1 MRTALAYNS
10 AGTSEK
16 QLPAFEKDVL
26 EGLKE
31 VPKRLHSKYFYDA
44 KGDALFQQIMHCPEY
59 YLTRCEMEILRGQA
73 GEIAQTLRQHAPVF
87 DLVELGAGDA
97 SKSFHLLKELLR
109 TGAMDT
115 YFPIDISRNII
126 AQLQQSLPAKLPGL
140 TVQGLNGEY
149 MEMLQAAQRFTGR
162 PKLVMFMGSSI
173 GNFTPAEAVQFCTR
187 LRQQLQPGDLLMIG
201 FDLRKNPQ
209 TILDAYNDKAGITR
223 AFNLN
228 LLERINRE
236 LDGDFDLSQFEHF
249 PIYDPLTGS
258 CRSFLISL
266 KEQAVHISGQTIR
279 FAANEPLFMEISQ
292 KYTVEEIN
300 ELASRSGFRPVEF
313 FYDSKRWFTDVLWQ
327 CR

>member
-1 MRTALAYNS
+1 MRTALAYHS
-10 AGTSEK
+10 TGISEK
-16 QLPAFEKDVL
+16 QRLAFEKDVL
-26 EGLKE
+26 EGLQE
-31 VPKRLHSKYFYDA
+31 VPRRLHSKYFYDA
-44 KGDALFQQIMHCPEY
+44 TGDALFQQIMHCPEY

-73 GEIAQTLRQHAPVF
+73 GQIVQSLQQHAPVF

-97 SKSFHLLKELLR
+97 SKSFYLLKELLR
-109 TGAMDT
+109 VGAMDT

-149 MEMLQAAQRFTGR
+149 MDMLQAARQITAR

-173 GNFTPAEAVQFCTR
+173 GNFTPAEALQFCTR

-228 LLERINRE
+228 LLARINRE
-236 LDGDFDLSQFEHF
+236 LGGDFDLSQFTHF
-249 PIYDPLTGS
+249 PTYDPLTGA
-258 CRSFLISL
+258 CRSFLVSL
-266 KEQAVHISGQTIR
+266 KEQAVHIAGKTVR

-300 ELASRSGFRPVEF
+300 ELGSRSGFKPAEM
-313 FYDSKRWFTDVLWQ
+313 FYDSKRWFADVLWQ
-327 CR
+327 CK